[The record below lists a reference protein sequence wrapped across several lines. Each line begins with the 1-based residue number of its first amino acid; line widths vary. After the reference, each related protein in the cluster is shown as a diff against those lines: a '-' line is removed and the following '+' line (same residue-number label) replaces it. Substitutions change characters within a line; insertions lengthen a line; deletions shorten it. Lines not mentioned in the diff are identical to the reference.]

1 MPSSTFTGTL
11 FLTYN
16 RNSHEWQC
24 SRRSYTISIRSQ
36 CDADQKRRL
45 RRCDFSRWSQGFRV
59 TQKVSSNSIHT
70 LPSADADKKPLMIT
84 RLSIEICIR
93 SLVGTSQRWYVPT
106 DLQMQN
112 NNDGQV
118 IPARRCVLFS
128 SELRFTD
135 STTIHRLK
143 IPCEI
148 QIGRTVGGYLR
159 LRQPL
164 HLLLAD
170 GTFAGRAVRNRPYSG
185 SHPLAFVLLHPNI
198 HGLRIYPN
206 RPIFCGCHGRKAG
219 IKGW

>member
-1 MPSSTFTGTL
+1 MALPCRL
-11 FLTYN
+11 KYI
-16 RNSHEWQC
+16 
-24 SRRSYTISIRSQ
+24 RR
-36 CDADQKRRL
+36 
-45 RRCDFSRWSQGFRV
+45 
-59 TQKVSSNSIHT
+59 
-70 LPSADADKKPLMIT
+70 
-84 RLSIEICIR
+84 
-93 SLVGTSQRWYVPT
+93 LVGTLQHWYAPT

-148 QIGRTVGGYLR
+148 RIGRTVGGYLR

-170 GTFAGRAVRNRPYSG
+170 GTFAGSRPQPSLFG
-185 SHPLAFVLLHPNI
+185 QPSFSFLLLHPNI

-206 RPIFCGCHGRKAG
+206 RPIFCGCHGK
-219 IKGW
+219 IKDTRGWCCSYRLRPCGVQL

>member
-1 MPSSTFTGTL
+1 MLTKKTFDD
-11 FLTYN
+11 
-16 RNSHEWQC
+16 
-24 SRRSYTISIRSQ
+24 YTII
-36 CDADQKRRL
+36 DQL
-45 RRCDFSRWSQGFRV
+45 
-59 TQKVSSNSIHT
+59 T
-70 LPSADADKKPLMIT
+70 LPC
-84 RLSIEICIR
+84 RLKYIR
-93 SLVGTSQRWYVPT
+93 RLVGTSQRWYVPT

-148 QIGRTVGGYLR
+148 RIGRTVGGYLR

-170 GTFAGRAVRNRPYSG
+170 GTFAGSCPQPSLFGQPSFSFCSSASQYSRAADIPKPTDFLRLSWKKSRHKGLVRFLQTTSLRSIT
-185 SHPLAFVLLHPNI
+185 LKVIVLH
-198 HGLRIYPN
+198 R
-206 RPIFCGCHGRKAG
+206 
-219 IKGW
+219 